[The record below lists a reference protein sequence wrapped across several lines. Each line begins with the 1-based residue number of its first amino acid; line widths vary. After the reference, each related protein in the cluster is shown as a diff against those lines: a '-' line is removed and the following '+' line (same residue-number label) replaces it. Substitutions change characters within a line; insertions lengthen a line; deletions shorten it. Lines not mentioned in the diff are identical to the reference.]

1 MPPEKLVEL
10 LPPPLRPNELLPPW
24 QFWQEKLLPLE
35 EDPLNDLLG
44 PLKVLP
50 ELSEDLKLRL
60 TVEGELKD
68 LSLPLLGAL
77 KDLPELSD
85 RLKFLPLIDGE
96 LKDLSLVRFGPLKD
110 LPSLA
115 EGP

>member
-1 MPPEKLVEL
+1 
-10 LPPPLRPNELLPPW
+10 
-24 QFWQEKLLPLE
+24 
-35 EDPLNDLLG
+35 
-44 PLKVLP
+44 
-50 ELSEDLKLRL
+50 
-60 TVEGELKD
+60 VEGELKD